1 MRGGVIDSVPASSF
15 NVDPPMNTKNI
26 RKNWLILFALAIS
39 ASLTLQ
45 PAHAATKADVAAVK
59 AANAQFYDALNT
71 MFTGDIGPMKT
82 VWSHAKDITYMGPD
96 GVFLIGW
103 KKINAEWEMQAA
115 KKLGGTVKPADM
127 HVIVGDDIAVVQDVE
142 TGKNTNANGKTV
154 KVSIRATN
162 VFRKENGSWKM
173 IAHHTDLLPYM
184 AK

>member
-1 MRGGVIDSVPASSF
+1 
-15 NVDPPMNTKNI
+15 MNSKNI
-26 RKNWLILFALAIS
+26 RNTWLILFALAIS

-45 PAHAATKADVAAVK
+45 PAHAATKADEAAVK
-59 AANAQFYDALNT
+59 AANAQFYAALNT
-71 MFTGDIGPMKT
+71 MFTGDAGPMKA

-103 KKINAEWEMQAA
+103 KKIGAEWEMQAA
-115 KKLGGTVKPADM
+115 KKLGGVVKPADI
-127 HVIVGDDIAVVQDVE
+127 HVMVSDDMAVVQDVE

-162 VFRKENGSWKM
+162 VFRKTASGWKM
-173 IAHHTDLLPYM
+173 VSHHTDLLPYM